1 MTPYLVRRILL
12 MFPTLVGIT
21 LVVFVVMA
29 SSPGGISAQA
39 LIEGRNLEPQARK
52 ALEDYYNR
60 LYCHVPQIRA
70 DRRSSLPKIDS
81 AVAAQTKGEAQALWF
96 AMNASIVLTS

>member
-1 MTPYLVRRILL
+1 MATYLVRRILL

-39 LIEGRNLEPQARK
+39 LIEGQNLEPQAKK

-60 LYCHVPQIRA
+60 LYGL
-70 DRRSSLPKIDS
+70 DRPAPEARS
-81 AVAAQTKGEAQALWF
+81 AAPSDRLRPDHGD
-96 AMNASIVLTS
+96 VYR